1 MKKLTSLLILSI
13 CFVSNIHSQELTLTE
28 YLNWVLE
35 EHPLAE
41 RARLNPQMRNAQYLQ
56 VKGVFDPLLESKF
69 KNKFFRGTEYYSTSE
84 TTLSYNS
91 PYAIGLIGHFDVN
104 TGSYVNPADYTS
116 NAGLLALGVSVPL
129 LKGLVIDER
138 RMAKKR
144 AEILLEAG
152 NLEQQLAVNEL
163 LAQSVQ
169 LYSDWYFTV
178 QKNIVIDSLVKTS
191 ERRFIAVRARY
202 RGGDRSAMDTLEAY
216 VQNQNRLLQFQES
229 KLDVLKARIAL
240 VAFLENVDEN
250 RVAILNETVTPSLNF
265 KNEMAPFRSGP
276 TLFSQLD
283 NHPELALYA
292 NKGESLRIEEKWK
305 AEKLKPKLN
314 LEYHFLNKD
323 FSEGL
328 PSYFSTNNYKWGAEF
343 SMPLLLREARGEL
356 KVQRIKIQEND
367 LNFEWKRNQLEQKTL
382 ALEVTY
388 TNTLSQ
394 QELAES
400 NADLYKRLLQAENTK
415 LFNGES
421 SLFLVNQRENSYFEN
436 AINAVELDRKVQQ
449 VRIDQSALWIL
460 TFLKE

>member
-1 MKKLTSLLILSI
+1 MKKLKSFLIIFVLFATS
-13 CFVSNIHSQELTLTE
+13 VDAQELTLTE

-41 RARLNPQMRNAQYLQ
+41 KARLNPQMRNSQYLQ
-56 VKGVFDPLLESKF
+56 VKGLFDPLLESKF
-69 KNKFFRGTEYYSTSE
+69 KNKFFNGTEYYSTSE
-84 TTLSYNS
+84 TTLSYNT
-91 PYAIGLIGHFDVN
+91 PYAIGLVGHFDVN
-104 TGSYVNPADYTS
+104 TGSYVNPADFTS

-144 AEILLEAG
+144 AEILVEAG
-152 NLEQQLAVNEL
+152 NLEQQLAINEL

-169 LYSDWYFTV
+169 LYADWYFTV
-178 QKNIVIDSLVKTS
+178 QKNIVLDSLVKTS

-216 VQNQNRLLQFQES
+216 VQNQNRILQFQES
-229 KLDVLKARIAL
+229 NLDVIKARIAL

-250 RVAILNETVTPSLNF
+250 RVAILNETVIPSSNF
-265 KNEMAPFRSGP
+265 KNEMAPFRSA
-276 TLFSQLD
+276 TNLFVQLD

-328 PSYFSTNNYKWGAEF
+328 PSYFSTNNYRWGAEF
-343 SMPLLLREARGEL
+343 SMPLLLREARGDL
-356 KVQRIKIQEND
+356 KIQRIKIQEND
-367 LNFEWKRNQLEQKTL
+367 LNIEWKRNQLEQKTL
-382 ALEVTY
+382 ALDVAYSNVT
-388 TNTLSQ
+388 SQ
-394 QELAES
+394 LQLANS
-400 NADLYKRLLQAENTK
+400 NVDIYKILLQAENTR

-421 SLFLVNQRENSYFEN
+421 TLFIVNQRENIYFES
-436 AINAVELDRKVQQ
+436 AIKAIDLDRKVQS
-449 VRIDQSALWIL
+449 VRIDQSALWVL
-460 TFLKE
+460 NFLN